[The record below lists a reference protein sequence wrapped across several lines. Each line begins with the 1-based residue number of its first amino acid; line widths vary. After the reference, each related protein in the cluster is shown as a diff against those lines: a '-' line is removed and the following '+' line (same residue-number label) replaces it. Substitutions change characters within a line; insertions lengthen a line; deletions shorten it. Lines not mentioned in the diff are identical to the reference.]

1 MRNRAS
7 LLALIALAS
16 CAIANACV
24 AVTLRGADG
33 PPAQAPEPRAGDR
46 WMYRATDG
54 YGNKVAWQEAYEVTS
69 VKPDAIE
76 VKVAVTGAGVNHTR
90 TEIWSAPGVMLQ
102 GAIYEDETRRFD
114 PAWIRYKYPMASGD
128 KWSQDIRDP
137 SREPGPYGPM
147 QSRVTVGGYESVKT
161 PAGTFNAIKLRYF
174 LRLDDETFWRY
185 PTECDYYVWYAPEL
199 GVMVRAE
206 KRSRWVEKG
215 RTSATANF
223 GQRAIYELV
232 SFSRGG

>member
-1 MRNRAS
+1 
-7 LLALIALAS
+7 
-16 CAIANACV
+16 
-24 AVTLRGADG
+24 
-33 PPAQAPEPRAGDR
+33 
-46 WMYRATDG
+46 
-54 YGNKVAWQEAYEVTS
+54 
-69 VKPDAIE
+69 
-76 VKVAVTGAGVNHTR
+76 
-90 TEIWSAPGVMLQ
+90 
-102 GAIYEDETRRFD
+102 
-114 PAWIRYKYPMASGD
+114 
-128 KWSQDIRDP
+128 
-137 SREPGPYGPM
+137 M

-223 GQRAIYELV
+223 GQRAIYQLV